1 MFGFKELTA
10 AKARLEAA
18 PNSASILIAADL
30 KTAEMEF
37 CRAGCE
43 IGAALK
49 QVVVLESC
57 NRKIR
62 EPTTRHSL
70 RHSAAGTHRPLPLRM
85 LLRSWIRTLRGP
97 TPDLAR

>member
-1 MFGFKELTA
+1 
-10 AKARLEAA
+10 
-18 PNSASILIAADL
+18 
-30 KTAEMEF
+30 
-37 CRAGCE
+37 
-43 IGAALK
+43 
-49 QVVVLESC
+49 VVLESC